1 MNTEHHKY
9 LLPFPCFGLNPASV
23 IIPRREI
30 DGEWNKSEGMK
41 VTKDQAVT
49 ASPRFI
55 QLVTSLAFLFSINY
69 TKDQSKDIY
78 GSTGS
83 KGLYFWIWDLKI
95 TGEALKIP
103 YYWVFI
109 FHILKGTILIYFHS
123 EPLELWIRG
132 VFFEPWVRSRLLE
145 VSPQSDI
152 IRWRYYRYTC
162 VCVQILW
169 FLSST
174 GMNEYISL

>member
-1 MNTEHHKY
+1 MNIINLYLSSYKLIIVHEHRTSQVPVAIPMLWIEPSFSYHPKARDRRWMKQVGRDERDEGPGSNSISSFYSASHK
-9 LLPFPCFGLNPASV
+9 PG
-23 IIPRREI
+23 
-30 DGEWNKSEGMK
+30 
-41 VTKDQAVT
+41 
-49 ASPRFI
+49 
-55 QLVTSLAFLFSINY
+55 FLFSINY

-83 KGLYFWIWDLKI
+83 KGLYFWIWDLK
-95 TGEALKIP
+95 GEALKSP

-132 VFFEPWVRSRLLE
+132 VFFEPWVRSRLFE

-152 IRWRYYRYTC
+152 ISY
-162 VCVQILW
+162 
-169 FLSST
+169 
-174 GMNEYISL
+174 N